1 VEEILLKKRII
12 EIVMSVLLMMSAAA
26 CGRTEE
32 TEEAPDLSQY
42 STEFIGDAPK
52 VVNAVSRQK
61 YPEGYVYDGIRIQ
74 SEEEPYGLTVFLNTE
89 PSASK
94 IEDELRTNADEL
106 FDLIGNLGTLE
117 YKVSDSNEVIA
128 SYER

>member
-1 VEEILLKKRII
+1 MPVCGSVVEEILLKKKII

-32 TEEAPDLSQY
+32 
-42 STEFIGDAPK
+42 
-52 VVNAVSRQK
+52 
-61 YPEGYVYDGIRIQ
+61 
-74 SEEEPYGLTVFLNTE
+74 EPYGLTVFLKTE
-89 PSASK
+89 PSSSK

-117 YKVSDSNEVIA
+117 YKVSDSSEVIA